1 MSSYKKRHWQTMSL
15 CATRK
20 KTTAWVYMSL
30 TTRAIPPNQRRS
42 SSYYMPLKMSL
53 TIRSTAEGDTRTACG
68 HIITKQIYTDG
79 IVVLYRLSIV
89 SLFSPLRIYFM
100 IWITS
105 NLVKACFIDHI
116 KGIEQQEKHYTV
128 NIDIFVCNL

>member
-1 MSSYKKRHWQTMSL
+1 MREFLQEKALTNNVTVCDSQKNNSLAVHVLNYKGNTSQPE
-15 CATRK
+15 K
-20 KTTAWVYMSL
+20 KQLVLYAVKDVVDHSIHSWGRY
-30 TTRAIPPNQRRS
+30 
-42 SSYYMPLKMSL
+42 K
-53 TIRSTAEGDTRTACG
+53 DCG

-79 IVVLYRLSIV
+79 IVVLYRLFIV

-116 KGIEQQEKHYTV
+116 KGTEQQEKHYTV